1 MKKANSWML
10 ATVVAVGATPAF
22 AAEDGFFVNG
32 SARMV
37 GAASAALRLIQSGY
51 MYLYAFA
58 MILGVFIALFWWVV
72 LRAV

>member
-1 MKKANSWML
+1 
-10 ATVVAVGATPAF
+10 VI
-22 AAEDGFFVNG
+22 DGFFVNG

-37 GAASAALRLIQSGY
+37 GAVSAALRLIQSGY

-72 LRAV
+72 LRVV